1 MQPHEHLSSYD
12 IQIFSS
18 FIIIIIINLLPVARK
33 ADLQSNLTEL
43 EADPSVLEI
52 MF

>member
-18 FIIIIIINLLPVARK
+18 FIIIINLFPVARK

>member
-18 FIIIIIINLLPVARK
+18 FIIIIINLLPVARK